1 MSTAV
6 KEEIMRDSKLRR
18 MLLIVA
24 VILTVCL
31 AAGCGRG
38 KEGSTLEEVSLQSA
52 DSETAEEKD
61 TSEEQ
66 MSENASEETSGRE
79 KKSEE
84 KLCVFVC
91 GQVAAPGVYELAP
104 DSRIY
109 QAVEAAGGLLE
120 TAAGDYVNQA
130 EPVADGQRVYI
141 PSVEEVQTEGSR
153 PDSAGGDVSLSTA
166 ASDGRVNLNTA
177 GKEELM
183 TLTGIGERKA
193 EAIIQ
198 YRETSGGFGSIEEL
212 MQVEGIKEGTFEK
225 IKEDIVI

>member
-6 KEEIMRDSKLRR
+6 KEEIMQDSKLRM
-18 MLLIVA
+18 MLLTVV
-24 VILTVCL
+24 VILAVCL

-38 KEGSTLEEVSLQSA
+38 DEGSTLEEVALQSA
-52 DSETAEEKD
+52 DSETTKEKGAL
-61 TSEEQ
+61 EEQ
-66 MSENASEETSGRE
+66 ISENAREEASGKV

-120 TAAGDYVNQA
+120 SAAGDYVNQA

-141 PSVEEVQTEGSR
+141 PSIEEVQSGGSW
-153 PDSAGGDVSLSTA
+153 PDGAGGDVSSSA

-198 YRETSGGFGSIEEL
+198 YRETSGGFGRIEEL

>member
-1 MSTAV
+1 MQHS
-6 KEEIMRDSKLRR
+6 EIRM
-18 MLLIVA
+18 MLLTVA
-24 VILTVCL
+24 VILAICL
-31 AAGCGRG
+31 TAGCGRG
-38 KEGSTLEEVSLQSA
+38 KKDSSLEEISLKSTE
-52 DSETAEEKD
+52 SETEEGKDASEDIREEDAQKGTSEKD
-61 TSEEQ
+61 EQ
-66 MSENASEETSGRE
+66 
-79 KKSEE
+79 SEE
-84 KLCVFVC
+84 KFCVFVC

-120 TAAGDYVNQA
+120 SAAGDYVNQA

-141 PSVEEVQTEGSR
+141 PSVEEVQS
-153 PDSAGGDVSLSTA
+153 DSSWSGGVGGDVSSFGA
-166 ASDGRVNLNTA
+166 QSDGRVNLNTA

-198 YRETSGGFGSIEEL
+198 YRETRGGFGSVEEL